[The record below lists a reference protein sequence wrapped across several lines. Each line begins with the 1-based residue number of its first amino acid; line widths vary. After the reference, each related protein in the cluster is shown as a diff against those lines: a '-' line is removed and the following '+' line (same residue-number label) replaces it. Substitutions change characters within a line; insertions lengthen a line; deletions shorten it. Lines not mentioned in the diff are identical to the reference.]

1 MSEWL
6 HPVYYDFG
14 NAAAYTTLMLT
25 AHANLMGMLDVSGVW
40 QRKRRVG
47 ISPLLSNV

>member
-1 MSEWL
+1 MSERL
-6 HPVYYDFG
+6 HRVYCDLG

-25 AHANLMGMLDVSGVW
+25 AHANWVGMLDVSGVW